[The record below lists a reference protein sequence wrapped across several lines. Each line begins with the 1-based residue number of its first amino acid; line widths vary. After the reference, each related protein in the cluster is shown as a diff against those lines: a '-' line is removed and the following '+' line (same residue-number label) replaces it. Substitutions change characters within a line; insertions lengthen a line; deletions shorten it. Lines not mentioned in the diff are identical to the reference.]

1 MLACMS
7 CLIIG
12 PSSQLTAFI
21 LRRRFTLNISSEKLT
36 GSAADFSFA
45 RQKTPKKLIK
55 HSPCYCCIIDGED
68 QFPLSMKIFD
78 CDLKSCLEEGT
89 SQRKSTPTLRI
100 MTARQSKPGQCKDPE
115 QNNHSVLPVHLFT
128 VPTDLILSHTYAGQ
142 GKRPRHRADPTQ
154 HMQICE
160 INRFRS
166 NRIPSFSSI
175 VFFNSRPSGCCR
187 AVIQLYFKQLLGGLS
202 TTTFQEAHR
211 ATSQR

>member
-55 HSPCYCCIIDGED
+55 HSPCYCCIIDSED

-115 QNNHSVLPVHLFT
+115 QNKSFCSPCAPLHRPHR
-128 VPTDLILSHTYAGQ
+128 PYPLSHIRRTRKTAPAQ
-142 GKRPRHRADPTQ
+142 SRSHTAHAD
-154 HMQICE
+154 
-160 INRFRS
+160 
-166 NRIPSFSSI
+166 
-175 VFFNSRPSGCCR
+175 
-187 AVIQLYFKQLLGGLS
+187 L
-202 TTTFQEAHR
+202 
-211 ATSQR
+211 

>member
-115 QNNHSVLPVHLFT
+115 QNKSFCSELYLSQPLRSEAEREALTLTPLSVGPHSL
-128 VPTDLILSHTYAGQ
+128 
-142 GKRPRHRADPTQ
+142 
-154 HMQICE
+154 
-160 INRFRS
+160 
-166 NRIPSFSSI
+166 
-175 VFFNSRPSGCCR
+175 CR
-187 AVIQLYFKQLLGGLS
+187 
-202 TTTFQEAHR
+202 
-211 ATSQR
+211 